1 MEKKVE
7 KKKNYLP
14 LIGIWFC
21 IILAIIASSIY
32 HLDKKATAFLLIVFG
47 FLTQA
52 FTGLVGL
59 IALLPVVGPIIAK
72 VLAWPLFLT
81 LNGLAYLLTFVA
93 IGKGQKKKV
102 IESRIL
108 VTSFLIGVIAGFLL
122 GRFLK

>member
-1 MEKKVE
+1 MEKK
-7 KKKNYLP
+7 YLR
-14 LIGIWFC
+14 LVGLWLC
-21 IILAIIASSIY
+21 IILALIASSTY
-32 HLDKKATAFLLIVFG
+32 HLDKKATAFLVVVFG
-47 FLTQA
+47 FVTQA

-59 IALLPVVGPIIAK
+59 IALFPVVGPVIAK

-81 LNGLAYLLTFVA
+81 LNGLAYLLTFMA

-122 GRFLK
+122 GRLFR